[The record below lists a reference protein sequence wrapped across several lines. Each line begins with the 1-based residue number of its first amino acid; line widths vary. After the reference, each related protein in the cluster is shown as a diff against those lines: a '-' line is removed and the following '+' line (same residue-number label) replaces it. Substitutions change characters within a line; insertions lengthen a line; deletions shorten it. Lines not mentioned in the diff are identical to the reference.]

1 MIFNVLLRLARSYN
15 VEVAVFAT
23 EANHEGCR
31 RSKNQTH

>member
-1 MIFNVLLRLARSYN
+1 MIFNA
-15 VEVAVFAT
+15 VAVFAT